1 MCQTSRFSLPCPLS
15 VIPSV
20 GVYFQKAVSPQTA
33 CARDQNVSRTVTS
46 VAPTKPGYQFLGW
59 SKFSTATSPSY
70 NAGSSYSFDYGSIQL
85 YAIWK
90 QLSIT
95 VSGTP
100 DSHAIVGN
108 YWSFSPTVS
117 VSGCSVSIS
126 GAPWLSAT
134 GTTVSGTPTQTGEYN
149 VTLTFSKSGYTSETV
164 DHGMDSYTNAFGPYE
179 NESECKD
186 IVSYLKIKWMIDVG
200 APADHNTIALV
211 KNMVNEYNIITGE

>member
-1 MCQTSRFSLPCPLS
+1 MT
-15 VIPSV
+15 
-20 GVYFQKAVSPQTA
+20 
-33 CARDQNVSRTVTS
+33 
-46 VAPTKPGYQFLGW
+46 PTKSGYQFLGW
-59 SKFSTATSPSY
+59 SKSSTATSASY

-85 YAIWK
+85 YAVWK

-100 DSHAIVGN
+100 DSHAVVGN

-149 VTLTFSKSGYTSETV
+149 VTLTFSKSGYTSATKSFTV
-164 DHGMDSYTNAFGPYE
+164 TVISSLEFTSSPSG
-179 NESECKD
+179 
-186 IVSYLKIKWMIDVG
+186 G
-200 APADHNTIALV
+200 A
-211 KNMVNEYNIITGE
+211 IIYAI